1 MEGHRESQSLRRRD
15 LILITVLIPML
26 LSAMIIGGILYGI
39 GRLGD
44 WRWFTWFA
52 LSPLIYMAW
61 LILFLGI
68 CARNS
73 YRLGS
78 RNPKPR
84 FVKSQPG
91 AGRALAPPGT
101 RTVTICMF
109 RFAFIT
115 SLPLVRTL
123 ERAHLFR
130 NLVWRS
136 YSPSVHVAKTAM
148 VWGSILDPDLTEIG
162 EGAVIGWSAEIHAHT
177 FTSRPDGSYAYVSAP
192 IRIGARA
199 TIGGTAYVALGSVI
213 GEGAVVEPKSYV
225 AAFSTIPPGE
235 RWGGVPARCLRKRD
249 HEQQR
254 DEERIERSTEQSV
267 KFDEVVLEQARRLV
281 AFALGLKASE
291 LPQELSA
298 DSIEAWDSLG
308 QLAIATALF
317 DSYGVAIGNERVFQL
332 RTLEDVA
339 NAIAALTVTPKD
351 GGVSNPEE
359 APAIS
364 AEKPVPQPGAF
375 RLPVDIEMLPLCDPA
390 EATRALTERFMD
402 RPAAEPLRVVIASSF
417 TAQPLAITLKVWGR
431 AFGLELDCEIAGFN
445 QIATTLLAADGPFAG
460 NATGVNVVL
469 VGPTDRV
476 FDSAEQA
483 SRAIGELLDAIE
495 VSKSRQT
502 TGAEMLVGT
511 LPPLV
516 SAFATLDRNEYE
528 PLRHRWRSRL
538 ESMSGIQLFDFAA
551 VVEGVGATAARNSE
565 GEVLSR
571 MPYSSEL
578 YQALGIALVRR
589 ILSTRRSP
597 AKVIAVDCDNTRWG
611 GVVGEVGLTGIKLG
625 SDGTGHGFQL
635 FQRYL
640 KRLKERGLLLA
651 VVSRNEESDVRAV
664 FENHPEMVLAPDDI
678 AAWRVN
684 WNHKSENLAEL
695 AEELNVGL
703 DSFVFLDDDAA
714 LRMEV
719 AMRLPDVHV
728 VPLPEDSARFCET
741 LEHLWLFDGA
751 QTTETDLKR
760 TRMMLEESWR
770 QQERKTA
777 ASLDGY
783 LASLDLEVD
792 MREPAENEWPRVA
805 QLTQRTNQFN
815 LSLRRRTLEE
825 VKSLAD
831 DCSALIVKA
840 RDRFGDYGLVGAC
853 MIRKTE
859 ACKCEL
865 DTLVMSCR
873 VLGRG
878 VEEAFLHAIAR
889 IAAERGASTI
899 VAPFVN
905 GPRNQVV
912 KDFLA
917 RSGFRE
923 VHPNN
928 WELMIAD
935 PPSMP
940 NPIRWVSRAHH
951 FADSASPRP

>member
-1 MEGHRESQSLRRRD
+1 MEGHRESQSLRQRD

-26 LSAMIIGGILYGI
+26 LSAMIIGGILYVI

-84 FVKSQPG
+84 FVKSQRG
-91 AGRALAPPGT
+91 AGRALSPPGT
-101 RTVTICMF
+101 RTVIICMF

-177 FTSRPDGSYAYVSAP
+177 FTSRPDGSYVYVSAP

-225 AAFSTIPPGE
+225 APFSTIAPGE
-235 RWGGVPARCLRKRD
+235 RWGGVPARCLQKRD

-267 KFDEVVLEQARRLV
+267 KFDKVVLEQARRLV

-298 DSIEAWDSLG
+298 DSSGAWDSLG

-339 NAIAALTVTPKD
+339 NAIVTLTVTPNS

-483 SRAIGELLDAIE
+483 SRAIGEPFLMP
-495 VSKSRQT
+495 SKC
-502 TGAEMLVGT
+502 
-511 LPPLV
+511 
-516 SAFATLDRNEYE
+516 RN
-528 PLRHRWRSRL
+528 PGRLRERKCWLALCLHSSPRS
-538 ESMSGIQLFDFAA
+538 Q
-551 VVEGVGATAARNSE
+551 
-565 GEVLSR
+565 
-571 MPYSSEL
+571 P
-578 YQALGIALVRR
+578 
-589 ILSTRRSP
+589 
-597 AKVIAVDCDNTRWG
+597 
-611 GVVGEVGLTGIKLG
+611 LTGTSMNRYAIGGAHVWKACRAYSYSTSRRWSKG
-625 SDGTGHGFQL
+625 SAL
-635 FQRYL
+635 QRP
-640 KRLKERGLLLA
+640 A
-651 VVSRNEESDVRAV
+651 TVR
-664 FENHPEMVLAPDDI
+664 
-678 AAWRVN
+678 
-684 WNHKSENLAEL
+684 
-695 AEELNVGL
+695 
-703 DSFVFLDDDAA
+703 
-714 LRMEV
+714 
-719 AMRLPDVHV
+719 
-728 VPLPEDSARFCET
+728 ARFCLACRT
-741 LEHLWLFDGA
+741 HPNCTRLWGSRLCGGYSRPGAARPKLSPWTATILFGVA
-751 QTTETDLKR
+751 
-760 TRMMLEESWR
+760 SW
-770 QQERKTA
+770 
-777 ASLDGY
+777 
-783 LASLDLEVD
+783 
-792 MREPAENEWPRVA
+792 
-805 QLTQRTNQFN
+805 
-815 LSLRRRTLEE
+815 
-825 VKSLAD
+825 VKSDLP
-831 DCSALIVKA
+831 
-840 RDRFGDYGLVGAC
+840 
-853 MIRKTE
+853 
-859 ACKCEL
+859 EL
-865 DTLVMSCR
+865 S
-873 VLGRG
+873 
-878 VEEAFLHAIAR
+878 
-889 IAAERGASTI
+889 
-899 VAPFVN
+899 
-905 GPRNQVV
+905 
-912 KDFLA
+912 
-917 RSGFRE
+917 
-923 VHPNN
+923 
-928 WELMIAD
+928 
-935 PPSMP
+935 
-940 NPIRWVSRAHH
+940 
-951 FADSASPRP
+951 